1 MRFHTGRQPD
11 TPALLLMYPVR
22 SQWRIFLTVR
32 LRHKTSR
39 IRDLLASYSIV
50 GAFCLLS
57 ACLSVAEAR
66 PSGPASRLRLEIS
79 FPESL
84 SGQPLDGHILLGIST
99 DPSSEPRFQLREEEA
114 LSAQFF
120 GLDVE
125 GWKPGTTAV
134 IDSTSLGYPL
144 VSLDELPAGDYYVQA
159 VLNIYETFHRA
170 DGHNVKLPPD
180 KGEGQKWNRKPGNL
194 FNKPLRV
201 HLDPQQA
208 SAVRI
213 ELTEKISPIE
223 PPKDTQYIK
232 HLRIESKLLTAFW
245 GRPMYLGATVLLPE
259 GFDEHPTA
267 HYPLLVHHGH
277 FEADWEFFA
286 TSAPPESRP
295 DRLSR
300 GQYAYRFHQ
309 DWISGRLPRML
320 LVSIQHANPYY
331 DDSYAVNSA
340 NVGPYGD
347 AITQELIPE
356 VEKRFRGIGQPW
368 ARALEGGSTGGWEA
382 LAQQVF
388 YPDFFNGAYSFCPDP
403 VDFRAYELVN
413 VYDDSNAFWNA
424 GPFGTVP
431 RAEMRTSNGQILAT
445 MEPAVRLEEV
455 MGTHGR
461 STEQFGIWQA
471 VFSPVGRDGY
481 PKPIWNP
488 STGAI
493 DRTVAAYWKEH
504 YDICYILERDLVALG
519 PRLSGKIHFAVG
531 DMDSWYLNNAVH
543 LMQNFLDSPRNPYR
557 IADFEYS
564 PGKPH
569 CYMGGGDVSNL
580 ESAGT
585 LYQRIMPQI
594 ARHMTATAPPGADMT
609 WKY

>member
-1 MRFHTGRQPD
+1 MIFFPRSKASGILNSFGRRSIAFAICVLFGGFAVAR
-11 TPALLLMYPVR
+11 TP
-22 SQWRIFLTVR
+22 
-32 LRHKTSR
+32 TSK
-39 IRDLLASYSIV
+39 
-50 GAFCLLS
+50 
-57 ACLSVAEAR
+57 
-66 PSGPASRLRLEIS
+66 PASKLRFEIS
-79 FPESL
+79 FSESE
-84 SGQPLDGHILLGIST
+84 SRQPLDGHILLGIST
-99 DPSSEPRFQLREEEA
+99 DASSEPRFQLREEEA
-114 LSAQFF
+114 SSAQFF
-120 GLDVE
+120 GLDVD
-125 GWKPGTTAV
+125 GWKPGAAVV
-134 IDSTSLGYPL
+134 IDSTALGYPL
-144 VSLDELPAGDYYVQA
+144 ASLEQLPAGDYYVQA
-159 VLNIYETFHRA
+159 VLNIYETFERA
-170 DGHNVKLPPD
+170 DGHRVKLPPD
-180 KGEGQKWNRKPGNL
+180 RGEGQKWNQKPGNL
-194 FNKPLRV
+194 LNKPLRV

-213 ELTEKISPIE
+213 ELAEKIPPIE
-223 PPKDTQYIK
+223 PPKDSKYIK
-232 HLRIESKLLTAFW
+232 HMRIESKLLSAFW

-286 TSAPPESRP
+286 TSAPPESHP
-295 DRLSR
+295 GRLSR
-300 GQYAYRFHQ
+300 EQYAYRFYQ
-309 DWISGRLPRML
+309 DWTTGRLPRML
-320 LVSIQHANPYY
+320 IVSIQHANPYF

-347 AITQELIPE
+347 AITEELIPE

-382 LAQQVF
+382 LAEQVF
-388 YPDFFNGAYSFCPDP
+388 YPDFFNGAFSFCPDP

-413 VYDDSNAFWNA
+413 LYDDRNAFWNT

-431 RAEMRTSNGQILAT
+431 RAEMRAPTGQILAT

-455 MGTHGR
+455 LGTHGR

-471 VFSPVGRDGY
+471 VFSPVGADGY

-493 DRTVAAYWKEH
+493 DRTVAAYWKER
-504 YDICYILERDLVALG
+504 YDIRYILERDLARLG
-519 PRLSGKIHFAVG
+519 PKLAGKIHFAVG
-531 DMDSWYLNNAVH
+531 DMDTWYLNNAVH
-543 LMQNFLDSPRNPYR
+543 LMQDFLESPKNPFR

-564 PGKPH
+564 RGKPH
-569 CYMGGGDVSNL
+569 CYMGGGDISNL
-580 ESAGT
+580 ESGGT

-594 ARHMTATAPPGADMT
+594 ARHMTDSAPPGADMT

>member
-1 MRFHTGRQPD
+1 MIVWPGHE
-11 TPALLLMYPVR
+11 
-22 SQWRIFLTVR
+22 
-32 LRHKTSR
+32 TSR

-50 GAFCLLS
+50 GVVCLLS
-57 ACLSVAEAR
+57 ACLGVAQAR
-66 PSGPASRLRLEIS
+66 PRPVSKLRLEIS
-79 FPESL
+79 FPESQ

-213 ELTEKISPIE
+213 ELTEKISPTE

-286 TSAPPESRP
+286 TNAPAESRP

-320 LVSIQHANPYY
+320 LMSIQHANPYF

-340 NVGPYGD
+340 
-347 AITQELIPE
+347 
-356 VEKRFRGIGQPW
+356 
-368 ARALEGGSTGGWEA
+368 
-382 LAQQVF
+382 
-388 YPDFFNGAYSFCPDP
+388 
-403 VDFRAYELVN
+403 
-413 VYDDSNAFWNA
+413 
-424 GPFGTVP
+424 
-431 RAEMRTSNGQILAT
+431 TSA
-445 MEPAVRLEEV
+445 
-455 MGTHGR
+455 H
-461 STEQFGIWQA
+461 
-471 VFSPVGRDGY
+471 
-481 PKPIWNP
+481 
-488 STGAI
+488 
-493 DRTVAAYWKEH
+493 
-504 YDICYILERDLVALG
+504 
-519 PRLSGKIHFAVG
+519 
-531 DMDSWYLNNAVH
+531 
-543 LMQNFLDSPRNPYR
+543 
-557 IADFEYS
+557 
-564 PGKPH
+564 
-569 CYMGGGDVSNL
+569 
-580 ESAGT
+580 
-585 LYQRIMPQI
+585 
-594 ARHMTATAPPGADMT
+594 TATPSHRN
-609 WKY
+609 

>member
-1 MRFHTGRQPD
+1 LIGLPG
-11 TPALLLMYPVR
+11 
-22 SQWRIFLTVR
+22 SKI
-32 LRHKTSR
+32 SR
-39 IRDLLASYSIV
+39 IRDLSPSHSIG
-50 GAFCLLS
+50 GAICLLS
-57 ACLSVAEAR
+57 ACLSVAQSPPAR
-66 PSGPASRLRLEIS
+66 PASKLRLEIS

-84 SGQPLDGHILLGIST
+84 IGQPLDGHILLGIST
-99 DPSSEPRFQLREEEA
+99 DPSSEPRLQLREEEA

-134 IDSTSLGYPL
+134 IDSTSLGYPRI
-144 VSLDELPAGDYYVQA
+144 SLDQLPAGDYYVQA
-159 VLNIYETFHRA
+159 VLNVYETFHRA
-170 DGHNVKLPPD
+170 DGYNVKLPPD
-180 KGEGQKWNRKPGNL
+180 QGEGQKWNRKPGNL
-194 FNKPLRV
+194 LNKPLRV

-208 SAVRI
+208 GAVRI
-213 ELTEKISPIE
+213 ELTEKIPPIE
-223 PPKDTQYIK
+223 PPKDTKYIK
-232 HLRIESKLLTAFW
+232 HIRIESKLLTAFW

-286 TSAPPESRP
+286 TNPPPESRA

-320 LVSIQHANPYY
+320 IVSIQHANPYY

-413 VYDDSNAFWNA
+413 LYDDSNAFWNA

-455 MGTHGR
+455 LGTHGR

-471 VFSPVGRDGY
+471 VFSPVGSNGY

-493 DRTVAAYWKEH
+493 DRAVAAYWKEH
-504 YDICYILERDLVALG
+504 YDIRYILERDLVALG

-580 ESAGT
+580 ESGGT

-594 ARHMTATAPPGADMT
+594 ARHMTATAPQGADMT

>member
-1 MRFHTGRQPD
+1 MIVLP
-11 TPALLLMYPVR
+11 L
-22 SQWRIFLTVR
+22 
-32 LRHKTSR
+32 HKTSR
-39 IRDLLASYSIV
+39 IRDLSASCSIV
-50 GAFCLLS
+50 GAVCLLS
-57 ACLSVAEAR
+57 LCLSVAQTR
-66 PSGPASRLRLEIS
+66 PSGPASKLRLEIS
-79 FPESL
+79 FPESI

-208 SAVRI
+208 SGVRI
-213 ELTEKISPIE
+213 QLTEKISPIE

-286 TSAPPESRP
+286 TNAPAESRP

-356 VEKRFRGIGQPW
+356 VEKRFRGIAQPW

-388 YPDFFNGAYSFCPDP
+388 YPDFFNGVYSFCPDP

-431 RAEMRTSNGQILAT
+431 RAEMRTLNGQILAT

-471 VFSPVGRDGY
+471 VFSPVGSDGY

-504 YDICYILERDLVALG
+504 YDIRYILERDLIALG
-519 PRLSGKIHFAVG
+519 PKLSGKIHFAVG

-580 ESAGT
+580 ESGGT

-594 ARHMTATAPPGADMT
+594 ARHMTATAPQGADMT